1 MKVFVH
7 ASSKSFNLL
16 IISLLCSLSPS
27 TPLMIAAAEGRIALI
42 KLLAEN
48 KADPEINDNNM
59 FKAIDYAV
67 TRNHPE

>member
-1 MKVFVH
+1 MTVVEVWH
-7 ASSKSFNLL
+7 AYSMIFHLV
-16 IISLLCSLSPS
+16 LSHPPS

-42 KLLAEN
+42 KLLAEH